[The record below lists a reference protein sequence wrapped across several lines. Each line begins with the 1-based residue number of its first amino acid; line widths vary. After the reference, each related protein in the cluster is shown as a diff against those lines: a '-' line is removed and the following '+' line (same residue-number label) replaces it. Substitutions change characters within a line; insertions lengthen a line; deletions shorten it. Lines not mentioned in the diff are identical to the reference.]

1 MRGEVDGDDVDDLT
15 EPGQQQGQLL
25 LGGLVEHRH
34 PTPGH
39 GAQIGLG
46 IDVRIGLGGRLAQDL
61 ADAGVGVLQVGA
73 GVPGGLHHPFGVEDV
88 VLLQSVGQ
96 VGVLDGGQGDV
107 RGCVLLGLV
116 EQAGQRDRTP
126 LAGLER
132 VPVGAQHH
140 SVPHVL
146 GHHGFGKELGLAG
159 HLEEHLEV
167 VRLAHIGDVDDPV
180 GLEFADSAADGGQVG
195 GVVTVP
201 TVSFAYDH
209 GGILPLDEHTQRTAV
224 LHGQPVGL
232 ELVDDARQVIV
243 VGGLTGEVVVGE
255 QHPEPGVGLVESGQG
270 DVDERVPDL
279 QGAFVTALQLD
290 TKLDGIPSKVL
301 AQALEQARDARST
314 ILETMAEV
322 IDSPDEMS
330 GLAPK
335 ITSVKIPVNKIG
347 ELIGPKGKTINQI
360 TEETGA
366 DVSIED
372 DGTVYVSAATGEAAD
387 AAIDKVNSIAN
398 PQLPKVGERFLGT
411 VVKTVPFGAFV
422 SLTPGR
428 DGLIHISNLGGDER
442 IEKVEDVINVGDKVQ
457 VEIADIDNRGKIS
470 LVPVED

>member
-1 MRGEVDGDDVDDLT
+1 MRGEVGGDDVDDLT

-73 GVPGGLHHPFGVEDV
+73 GVPGGLHHPLGVEDV
-88 VLLQSVGQ
+88 VLLQPVGQ
-96 VGVLDGGQGDV
+96 VGVLDGSQGDV
-107 RGCVLLGLV
+107 RGGVLLGLV
-116 EQAGQRDRTP
+116 EQAGQRDRAA

-132 VPVGAQHH
+132 VPVGSQHH

-180 GLEFADSAADGGQVG
+180 GLEFADSTADGGQVG

-201 TVSFAYDH
+201 TVAFAHDH
-209 GGILPLDEHTQRTAV
+209 GGILALDEHAQRTAV

-232 ELVDDARQVIV
+232 ELVDDTRQVIV

-255 QHPEPGVGLVESGQG
+255 QHPEPGVGLVESG
-270 DVDERVPDL
+270 
-279 QGAFVTALQLD
+279 
-290 TKLDGIPSKVL
+290 
-301 AQALEQARDARST
+301 
-314 ILETMAEV
+314 
-322 IDSPDEMS
+322 
-330 GLAPK
+330 
-335 ITSVKIPVNKIG
+335 
-347 ELIGPKGKTINQI
+347 
-360 TEETGA
+360 
-366 DVSIED
+366 
-372 DGTVYVSAATGEAAD
+372 
-387 AAIDKVNSIAN
+387 
-398 PQLPKVGERFLGT
+398 
-411 VVKTVPFGAFV
+411 
-422 SLTPGR
+422 
-428 DGLIHISNLGGDER
+428 
-442 IEKVEDVINVGDKVQ
+442 
-457 VEIADIDNRGKIS
+457 
-470 LVPVED
+470 